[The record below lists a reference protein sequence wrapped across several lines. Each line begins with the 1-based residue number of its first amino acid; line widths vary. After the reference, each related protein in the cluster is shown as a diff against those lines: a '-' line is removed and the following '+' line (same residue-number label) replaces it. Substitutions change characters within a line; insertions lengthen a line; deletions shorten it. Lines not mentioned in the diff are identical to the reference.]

1 MSWTEFR
8 ARKAVLDAVLEQ
20 ARVVGPDH
28 LNIDRVPDV
37 ERLFGGGDNVLL
49 ALAHKWNTHL
59 QAKLE
64 NAIDTGLDPAAAWT
78 ELAAEQPTLR
88 AVLDIGARRS
98 AALREA
104 ARGEARTIHATTA
117 LVVPNILQNWVGAKS
132 VA

>member
-8 ARKAVLDAVLEQ
+8 ARKAVLDAVLDQ
-20 ARVVGPDH
+20 ARVVGPDRID
-28 LNIDRVPDV
+28 IDRVPDV
-37 ERLFGGGDNVLL
+37 ERLFGGTDNVLL
-49 ALAHKWNTHL
+49 ALAHRWNTHL

-78 ELAAEQPTLR
+78 ELAGEQPTLR
-88 AVLDIGARRS
+88 AVLDAGARRS

-104 ARGEARTIHATTA
+104 AKGEARTIHATTA
-117 LVVPNILQNWVGAKS
+117 LMVPNILQNRVGAKS